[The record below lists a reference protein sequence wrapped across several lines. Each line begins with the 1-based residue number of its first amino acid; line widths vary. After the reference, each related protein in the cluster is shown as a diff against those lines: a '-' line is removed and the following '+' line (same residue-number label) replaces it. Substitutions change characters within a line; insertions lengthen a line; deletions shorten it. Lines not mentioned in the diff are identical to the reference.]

1 MNRGSLSSEASLT
14 DERAAGHIVVTDDG
28 AVRIIRMNRPEKKNA
43 LTLAMYSAMTAAL
56 QEADKTIAIR
66 CVLFA
71 GAPDVFTAGND
82 LADFMKAADGGLDP
96 RAHEFI
102 TALARAQK
110 PIVAA
115 VNGAAVGLGTTML
128 LHCDHVVA
136 GTGAT
141 LSTPF
146 LRLGLIPEAASTLLA
161 PMRLGYA
168 RAFSLL
174 AMGRPVSAAEAKDAG
189 LVNVVVNPAE
199 VDAVALAAAQEIAAL
214 PPRALALARG
224 LMRLPLETVLQRME
238 TESGHYKDLLQSDEA
253 RAAFQ
258 AFFARKK

>member
-1 MNRGSLSSEASLT
+1 MT
-14 DERAAGHIVVTDDG
+14 DAIAVTDDG
-28 AVRIIRMNRPEKKNA
+28 AVRTIRMNRPEKKNA
-43 LTLAMYSAMTAAL
+43 LTLAMYAAMTAAL
-56 QEADKTIAIR
+56 RDADSNGAIR

-71 GAPDVFTAGND
+71 GTPDVFTAGND
-82 LADFMKAADGGLDP
+82 LADFMKAAAGGLD
-96 RAHEFI
+96 RSAHDFI
-102 TALARAQK
+102 TALARTQK
-110 PIVAA
+110 PMVAA
-115 VNGAAVGLGTTML
+115 VNGVAVGVGATML

-161 PMRLGYA
+161 PMRMGYA
-168 RAFSLL
+168 RAFSFL
-174 AMGRPVSAAEAKDAG
+174 AMGRPLSAADAKDAG
-189 LVNVVVNPAE
+189 LVNAVVEPTE
-199 VDAVALAAAQEIAAL
+199 VDAVARKAAQEVAAL

-224 LMRLPLETVLQRME
+224 LMRLPVETVVQRME

>member
-56 QEADKTIAIR
+56 QQADKTIAIR

-214 PPRALALARG
+214 PPRALALARS